1 MSNSFMPPILQAA
14 AIIMESTG
22 ENDADQNLFSSSVA
36 DDSNTETKIKR
47 NRKWNKDQSI
57 HLLEL
62 FRLIVLTVNTA
73 AYVE

>member
-1 MSNSFMPPILQAA
+1 MSNSLMPPILQAA

-47 NRKWNKDQSI
+47 NKKM
-57 HLLEL
+57 E
-62 FRLIVLTVNTA
+62 
-73 AYVE
+73 